1 MIVKE
6 PTITVPVTTF
16 LELVRL
22 YQANRQEALNIE
34 HYLRAIHLE
43 KRAYRKYL
51 AYKKELKK

>member
-1 MIVKE
+1 MNVKE

-22 YQANRQEALNIE
+22 YRENPQEVLNRE
-34 HYLRAIHLE
+34 HYLRLINLE